1 MLWKLFCLLQT
12 FDGNVSV
19 SLPNNPYFQ
28 QMSEAGEKLVI
39 DFYTVREFFILH
51 NTGNTYEV
59 NQTMPFAPAAPP
71 QGCTKLSS
79 DGSRIVHADSASLI
93 VYAL

>member
-1 MLWKLFCLLQT
+1 MLWELFWLLRAL
-12 FDGNVSV
+12 DGNVSV

-28 QMSEAGEKLVI
+28 EISEAGEESVI
-39 DFYTVREFFILH
+39 DFYTVKAFFILH
-51 NTGNTYEV
+51 NTGSTYEV
-59 NQTMPFAPAAPP
+59 NQTMPFAPAASP
-71 QGCTKLSS
+71 QGCTKLSP